1 MSAEAYR
8 VLMAAMSHARP
19 GETWSADSWRDQ
31 ADMAQLKSAERGA
44 AQARAVDE
52 GYLRPLGEFR
62 DGRWLPLCDRTT
74 HVAGKGRWVQVYERT
89 ATLLPGQQPSRAELD
104 QAEAYERGLTL
115 DMTDEERR
123 DYHRRCA
130 ENLPA
135 ELDGQL
141 ALVEVPA

>member
-8 VLMAAMSHARP
+8 VLIAAMTNARP
-19 GETWSADSWRDQ
+19 GTTWSADSWRDQ
-31 ADMAQLKSAERGA
+31 ADLAQLKSAERGA
-44 AQARAVDE
+44 AQGRAVDE
-52 GYLRPLGEFR
+52 GYLRPLGEYR

-89 ATLLPGQQPSRAELD
+89 ATLLPGQPNR
-104 QAEAYERGLTL
+104 
-115 DMTDEERR
+115 
-123 DYHRRCA
+123 
-130 ENLPA
+130 A